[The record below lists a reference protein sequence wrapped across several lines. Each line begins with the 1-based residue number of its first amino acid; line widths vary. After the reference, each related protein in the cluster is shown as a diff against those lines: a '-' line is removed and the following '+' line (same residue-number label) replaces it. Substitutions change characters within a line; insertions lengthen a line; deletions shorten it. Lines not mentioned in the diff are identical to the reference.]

1 MTKLTNWQKF
11 DNAFNLVSAYVV
23 MDQDTMQP
31 IAKIA
36 LKYPKDGAG
45 RVNAYIH
52 IIGMEVQHGYAGGYG
67 YDKRTASIISAA
79 SNCNDIWAQ
88 QIKAGHVSLT
98 SAQQNFI
105 NLLLS
110 DDAQG
115 GWQEVINHNNG
126 FIVIQAV

>member
-1 MTKLTNWQKF
+1 MAKLTNWQKF
-11 DNAFNLVSAYVV
+11 DNAFKQVSAFVV
-23 MDQDTMQP
+23 MDQETMQP

-36 LKYPKDGAG
+36 LKFPSDGAG

-52 IIGMEVQHGYAGGYG
+52 LIGMEVQYGYARGYG
-67 YDKRTASIISAA
+67 YDKRTASIIDAA
-79 SNCNDIWAQ
+79 SHCNDIWAQ
-88 QIKAGHVSLT
+88 QIKSGHVSLT
-98 SAQQNFI
+98 SVQQNFI

>member
-1 MTKLTNWQKF
+1 MATLTNWQKF
-11 DNAFNLVSAYVV
+11 DNAFNLVSAYLV

-45 RVNAYIH
+45 RVHAYIH

-67 YDKRTASIISAA
+67 YDKRTASIIGAA
-79 SNCNDIWAQ
+79 SSCNDCLVEA
-88 QIKAGHVSLT
+88 KNY
-98 SAQQNFI
+98 QNINGKQKQFI

-110 DDAQG
+110 DKAQG
-115 GWQEVINHNNG
+115 GWQEVINHDNG

>member
-11 DNAFNLVSAYVV
+11 TNAFNLVSAYVV

-31 IAKIA
+31 IVKIA
-36 LKYPKDGAG
+36 LKYPKDGSG
-45 RVNAYIH
+45 RVNTYIH

-67 YDKRTASIISAA
+67 YDKRTASIIGAV
-79 SNCNDIWAQ
+79 SNCNDTWAQ
-88 QIKAGHVSLT
+88 QIKSGHVSLT

-115 GWQEVINHNNG
+115 GWQEVINQNNG

>member
-1 MTKLTNWQKF
+1 MAKLTNWQKF
-11 DNAFNLVSAYVV
+11 DNAFKQVSAFVV
-23 MDQDTMQP
+23 MDRDTMQP

-36 LKYPKDGAG
+36 LKFPNDGAG

-52 IIGMEVQHGYAGGYG
+52 LIGMEVQHGYAGGYG
-67 YDKRTASIISAA
+67 YDKRTASIIGAV

-88 QIKAGHVSLT
+88 QIKSGHVSLT
-98 SAQQNFI
+98 SVQQNFI

-115 GWQEVINHNNG
+115 GWLEVITPRNG

>member
-1 MTKLTNWQKF
+1 MAKLTNWQKF
-11 DNAFNLVSAYVV
+11 DNAFKLVSAYVV
-23 MDQDTMQP
+23 MGQDTMQP

-36 LKYPKDGAG
+36 LKFPSDGAG

-52 IIGMEVQHGYAGGYG
+52 LIGMEVQHGYAGGYG
-67 YDKRTASIISAA
+67 YDKRTASIIGAV

-88 QIKAGHVSLT
+88 QIKSGHVSLT

-110 DDAQG
+110 DKAQG
-115 GWQEVINHNNG
+115 GWLEVINQDNG

>member
-1 MTKLTNWQKF
+1 MAKLTNWQKF

-52 IIGMEVQHGYAGGYG
+52 IVGMEVQHGYAGGYG
-67 YDKRTASIISAA
+67 YDKRTASIIDCIRKMFSTVKLQ
-79 SNCNDIWAQ
+79 D
-88 QIKAGHVSLT
+88 
-98 SAQQNFI
+98 QNINSKQKQFI
-105 NLLLS
+105 ELLLS

>member
-11 DNAFNLVSAYVV
+11 DNAFNLVSAYIVL
-23 MDQDTMQP
+23 DQETMQP

-36 LKYPKDGAG
+36 LKYPKDGAV
-45 RVNAYIH
+45 RVNAYVH
-52 IIGMEVQHGYAGGYG
+52 VIGMEVQHGYAGGYG
-67 YDKRTASIISAA
+67 YDKRTASIIGAVYH
-79 SNCNDIWAQ
+79 CNDIWAQ
-88 QIKAGHVSLT
+88 QIKSGHVSLT

>member
-11 DNAFNLVSAYVV
+11 DNAFKQVSAFVV
-23 MDQDTMQP
+23 MDRDTMQP
-31 IAKIA
+31 TAKIA
-36 LKYPKDGAG
+36 LKFPSDGAG

-52 IIGMEVQHGYAGGYG
+52 LIGMEVQHGYAGGYG

-88 QIKAGHVSLT
+88 QIKSGHVSLT

-110 DDAQG
+110 DKAQG
-115 GWQEVINHNNG
+115 GWLEVINQDNG

>member
-1 MTKLTNWQKF
+1 MAKLTNWQKF
-11 DNAFNLVSAYVV
+11 DNAFKSVSAYVV

-36 LKYPKDGAG
+36 LKFPSDGAG
-45 RVNAYIH
+45 RVNAYTH
-52 IIGMEVQHGYAGGYG
+52 LIGMEVQHGYAGGYG
-67 YDKRTASIISAA
+67 YDKRTASIIGAV

-88 QIKAGHVSLT
+88 QIKSGHVSLT
-98 SAQQNFI
+98 SVQQNFI

-115 GWQEVINHNNG
+115 GWLEVINRDNG

>member
-79 SNCNDIWAQ
+79 SNCDAFLNDAENCRNVNDRQ
-88 QIKAGHVSLT
+88 KQ
-98 SAQQNFI
+98 FI
-105 NLLLS
+105 DLLLS
-110 DDAQG
+110 DEAQG
-115 GWQEVINHNNG
+115 GWQEVINHKNG

>member
-11 DNAFNLVSAYVV
+11 DNAFKQVSAYVV

-36 LKYPKDGAG
+36 LKFPSDGAG

-52 IIGMEVQHGYAGGYG
+52 IIGMEVQHGHAGGYG
-67 YDKRTASIISAA
+67 YDKRTASIIGAT
-79 SNCNDIWAQ
+79 SNCNDFLNDA
-88 QIKAGHVSLT
+88 KNY
-98 SAQQNFI
+98 QNVNGKQKQFI
-105 NLLLS
+105 ELLLS
-110 DDAQG
+110 DKAQG
-115 GWQEVINHNNG
+115 GWQEVINQNNG